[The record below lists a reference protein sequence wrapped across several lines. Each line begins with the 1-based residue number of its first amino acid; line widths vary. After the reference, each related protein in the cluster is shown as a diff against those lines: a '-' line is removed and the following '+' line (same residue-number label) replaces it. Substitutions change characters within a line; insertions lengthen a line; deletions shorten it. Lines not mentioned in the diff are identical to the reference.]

1 LEEKMSKLNSYKK
14 ILIIDDEE
22 IVIRPIIK
30 YLTLMKFQVNVATSG
45 EMGID
50 LYGEIDFDVAIV
62 DLKMTGMS
70 GMEVIDLLVKRY
82 PNSKIIVITGFLN
95 DKEFQEIKNNPYVSS
110 ILEKPF
116 ELNVLLE
123 KIKEVI

>member
-1 LEEKMSKLNSYKK
+1 MSKLNSYKK